1 MDFDIIELTNAEVEA
16 LTIVQLK
23 LLRTAQQ
30 KKDALFHQLKKD
42 LKTYELM
49 TYTNGVNMSSLYEAK
64 RSELETE
71 YEYQV
76 EILREQLIFNMSLN
90 EPTSDGETGGSG
102 SDNAAYPVD
111 YELSYLERYVLVRDY
126 YMTIEDPDER
136 IALLAADE
144 VARKY
149 LDSYYTTLY
158 NYLYSFTTGG

>member
-1 MDFDIIELTNAEVEA
+1 MVFDIIELSNTEVES
-16 LTIVQLK
+16 LTTVQLK

-30 KKDALFHQLKKD
+30 KKNALFHQLQSD

-49 TYTNGVNMSSLYEAK
+49 TYTNGVSASSLYPDKKA
-64 RSELETE
+64 ELEGE

-76 EILREQLIFNMSLN
+76 EILREQLIFNMSLS
-90 EPTSDGETGGSG
+90 EPTNGDETGDLG

-111 YELSYLERYVLVRDY
+111 YELSYLERYVMVRDY

-136 IALLAADE
+136 LALLAADE

-149 LDSYYTTLY
+149 LDSYYSTLY
-158 NYLYSFTTGG
+158 NYLYTFTTD